1 MVLSGYGMLFSY
13 RKGAVEEWIRFF
25 NAESEEEL
33 EMLKAETKNAGIL
46 EAIRELKELN
56 LRGMLRAHHEM
67 KLKARRDR
75 RAQDAY
81 EREEGR
87 KEGLAEGLAE
97 GYKEGRMEML
107 VAISLE
113 EGKSR
118 GETIEK
124 LMQMFAISAEEAE
137 KCFDKYAAS
146 AIR

>member
-1 MVLSGYGMLFSY
+1 
-13 RKGAVEEWIRFF
+13 
-25 NAESEEEL
+25 
-33 EMLKAETKNAGIL
+33 MLKAETKNAGIL

-87 KEGLAEGLAE
+87 KEGLAEGHAEGLAE